1 MALKSLGEKS
11 CEIKGGSQEMAAMML
26 MLKHFDNGCGLLKFI
41 SINII
46 AAISWPP
53 PLIPQFF
60 SPRLFKAAPFFHSLV
75 VFVWI
80 ILHTISN
87 YIM

>member
-1 MALKSLGEKS
+1 
-11 CEIKGGSQEMAAMML
+11 MAAMML
-26 MLKHFDNGCGLLKFI
+26 MLINFTMHTAIIKIF

-53 PLIPQFF
+53 PLISQLF
-60 SPRLFKAAPFFHSLV
+60 SPRLFKAAPFFHSLA

-80 ILHTISN
+80 SLLFVL
-87 YIM
+87 YKAPKPAYG

>member
-1 MALKSLGEKS
+1 
-11 CEIKGGSQEMAAMML
+11 MAAMML
-26 MLKHFDNGCGLLKFI
+26 MLKKWLCALLKFI

-53 PLIPQFF
+53 PLISQFF
-60 SPRLFKAAPFFHSLV
+60 SPRLFKAAPFFHSLA

-80 ILHTISN
+80 VITGHLL
-87 YIM
+87 

>member
-1 MALKSLGEKS
+1 MLDYCYLLLLFFLYSHGM
-11 CEIKGGSQEMAAMML
+11 QEVVCKIA
-26 MLKHFDNGCGLLKFI
+26 LLKFI

-53 PLIPQFF
+53 PLISQLF
-60 SPRLFKAAPFFHSLV
+60 SPRLFKVAPFFHSLA

-80 ILHTISN
+80 SLLFVL
-87 YIM
+87 YKAPKPAYD